1 MQLEKIL
8 EQRGV
13 TEETASR
20 LGWQVS
26 GDWLVMPVIKN
37 GERVGS
43 KSRKFGEDKA
53 FIQEKGTPQIFYN
66 FDAIKEATSEPLIVT
81 EGEMDCAIALQC
93 GFLAVSVPNGAP
105 MEQVQGEG
113 TKYAYLDDLP
123 KDMQLILAVDADNAG
138 SNLLNDIALR
148 VGKSRCKWVK
158 YPKGCKDLNEAYL
171 KYGKKGVIETIKRA
185 QWMQVSGVSSMADL
199 PPVRFQQAIPCPVD
213 GMADYYK
220 IRLGDFTVVTGI
232 PSMGKTTFVNELTAA
247 MAYQHGW
254 NIAVA
259 SFEQNPR
266 ADFEP
271 WLQTYYNQKPAHLQ
285 TEKQLEQANKWINE
299 KFKLITPTDDDID
312 LHWLIERI
320 ETAALRYDCK
330 IVVVDPWNELDHIH
344 PREMTQTE
352 YTGFAIKT
360 LKKLAN
366 RLQIHLIVVT
376 HPAKM
381 QRNKDGEYPVPSLYD
396 IADSAHWRNKSDMGL
411 VVHRDDDKTSRIIV
425 AKCRYW
431 GKIGK
436 AGEIEVTYDDYRNR
450 FFLKN

>member
-1 MQLEKIL
+1 MELSTIL
-8 EQRGV
+8 EQRGI
-13 TEETASR
+13 TEEIASR

-26 GDWLVMPVIKN
+26 DNWLVMPIIKN
-37 GERVGS
+37 GEKVGS
-43 KSRKFGEDKA
+43 KSRKFGKDKA

-66 FDAIKEATSEPLIVT
+66 FDALKACGTEPLIIT
-81 EGEMDCAIALQC
+81 EGELDCAIALQC

-113 TKYAYLDDLP
+113 SKYAYLDDLP
-123 KDMQLILAVDADNAG
+123 KDTEVILAVDGDSAG
-138 SNLLNDIALR
+138 NNLLNDIAIR
-148 VGKSRCKWVK
+148 IGKSRCKWVK
-158 YPKGCKDLNEAYL
+158 YPKGCKDLNEAFL
-171 KYGKKGVIETIKRA
+171 KYGRKGVEQTIKRA
-185 QWMQVSGVSSMADL
+185 TWFAVSGISTMDEL
-199 PPVRFQQAIPCPVD
+199 PPPRFQEAIPCPVD
-213 GMADYYK
+213 GIADYYK
-220 IRLGDFTVVTGI
+220 LRLGDFTVVTGI

-247 MAYQHGW
+247 MAMQYGW

-266 ADFEP
+266 ADYEP
-271 WLQTYYNQKPAHLQ
+271 WLQSYFNKRPAHLQ
-285 TEKQLEQANKWINE
+285 TAKELQAANEWIKE

-312 LHWLIERI
+312 LRWLIERI

-360 LKKLAN
+360 LKKLAS
-366 RLQIHLIVVT
+366 RLQIHLIIVT

-381 QRNKDGEYPVPSLYD
+381 TRNKDGEYPVPSLYD
-396 IADSAHWRNKSDMGL
+396 IADSAHWRNKADMGL
-411 VVHRDDDKTSRIIV
+411 IVHRDDDVTSRIII

-436 AGEIEVTYDDYRNR
+436 AGEVEVKYDDYQHR
-450 FFLKN
+450 FIKL